1 MKLLTKII
9 TVLFVSALFF
19 SCKTKYVEIPIEK
32 IKTEIE
38 YRDKV
43 KRDSIFTHD
52 SIIIH
57 SKGDT
62 IWMEKYKTLYKEKL
76 RIDSVEVEK
85 IVLQDKPV
93 IVEKSKPYYPTWIV
107 ILAIFGIVAIGYR
120 VYKIIKPFI
129 GKF

>member
-9 TVLFVSALFF
+9 AVLFVSALLF

-43 KRDSIFTHD
+43 KRDSIYTRD

-93 IVEKSKPYYPTWIV
+93 IVEKSKPYYPKWIV

>member
-9 TVLFVSALFF
+9 AVLFVSALLF

-43 KRDSIFTHD
+43 KRDSIYTHD
-52 SIIIH
+52 SVIIH

-62 IWMEKYKTLYKEKL
+62 IWLEKYKTLYKEKL

-93 IVEKSKPYYPTWIV
+93 IVEKPKLYYPKVLV

-129 GKF
+129 GK